1 MQVNSYISHT
11 EIWPK
16 AARRD
21 DIIIDDLTFRERV
34 ASQLYDYQVA
44 SLWASA
50 DLVEFSESLPIFYP
64 KLHIGVS
71 EDV

>member
-1 MQVNSYISHT
+1 VA
-11 EIWPK
+11 E
-16 AARRD
+16 AAQRD
-21 DIIIDDLTFRERV
+21 DIIIDDLALFGKELP
-34 ASQLYDYQVA
+34 ADYMITKVA

-50 DLVEFSESLPIFYP
+50 DLVKFLKSLPIFYP